1 MKILIAGDS
10 FASAELAGEYG
21 WVQQLADVHPV
32 TNISSPG
39 IGEYKIYQR
48 LNSVE
53 LDWYDAIIVSHTSPN
68 RVHCEENF
76 LYPNGHIYRASDL
89 IFADVESKRKTNKFA
104 ESMFEYFGFVF
115 DPDYYKF
122 VHSSSC
128 QAIDQLTQNKKVI
141 HITHFDWTD
150 LYTFSSMINF
160 YQTWVSNQG
169 TCNHYNKQG
178 NEIIFQTVMKELNV

>member
-21 WVQQLADVHPV
+21 WVQQLAKIHPV
-32 TNISSPG
+32 TNISAPG

-48 LNSVE
+48 LNAVD
-53 LDWYDAIIVSHTSPN
+53 LTQYDAIIVSHTSPN
-68 RVHCEENF
+68 RVHCEENL
-76 LYPNGHIYRASDL
+76 LYPEGHIYRTSDL

-115 DPDYYKF
+115 DKDYYRF
-122 VHSSSC
+122 IHSSSC
-128 QAIDQLTQNKKVI
+128 QAINQLTQYKKTI

-150 LYTFSSMINF
+150 LYAFPSMMNF
-160 YQTWVSNQG
+160 YQVWLSNQG
-169 TCNHYNKQG
+169 TCNHYNRHG
-178 NEIIFQTVMKELNV
+178 NEIIFRTVMEQINV